1 MDSATG
7 EKVSDARVQ
16 NVKLYVIRKEDWAL
30 IDEVK
35 FHEQLKQN
43 ENGVNVLGMNGVENY
58 LNSLGQ

>member
-1 MDSATG
+1 
-7 EKVSDARVQ
+7 
-16 NVKLYVIRKEDWAL
+16 
-30 IDEVK
+30 VK